1 MSIIDSTV
9 HRQMEYLASVVTKI
23 EDEMIDPIDYG
34 QLKGKVDAFEAKLTA
49 IEQKVDKL
57 VRLASE
63 GQGGIRAL
71 WFAGS
76 VVAGVLGWIG
86 ADKLFR

>member
-1 MSIIDSTV
+1 MSLIDSTL
-9 HRQMEYLASVVTKI
+9 QKQIEYLAGAVNQL
-23 EDEMIDPIDYG
+23 EDKMIDPIDYG

-86 ADKLFR
+86 ADRLFR

>member
-1 MSIIDSTV
+1 MDDLFYQLAQIDKELQGMEHHIDPVDYGELKGRVDALGKKIDSV
-9 HRQMEYLASVVTKI
+9 EK
-23 EDEMIDPIDYG
+23 
-34 QLKGKVDAFEAKLTA
+34 KVDR
-49 IEQKVDKL
+49 L
-57 VRLASE
+57 VTLASE

-86 ADKLFR
+86 ADKLFKG